1 MATIMVQMTD
11 GERTLE
17 ALHLACAL
25 AHAKQDTVALVKM
38 VPVQHIGLLGTEL
51 GFMNLTD
58 ADCKEM
64 ADFEAVAKH
73 YGVEVEAHPF
83 QYATLAE
90 GVAQAA
96 DYVDARIVFASLPT
110 SVVPYWYRV
119 QCWILRRQLARHDR
133 QLYLLERDS
142 GSAHWSPAILV
153 PMTHYPGSS
162 S

>member
-64 ADFEAVAKH
+64 ADFEAV
-73 YGVEVEAHPF
+73 PF